1 MKKSLIAVCIAF
13 LANVAVA
20 APDPAYCGMVAAMAK
35 SITADRDRGV
45 AYKAELGMLKGATEG
60 EKNMA
65 SIYKVASNI
74 ARVVYKEMPNLTP
87 EGAYNLHYVVCMGQK

>member
-1 MKKSLIAVCIAF
+1 MKKSLFAVCIAF
-13 LANVAVA
+13 LANIAVA

-35 SITADRDRGV
+35 SITVDRDRGV
-45 AYKAELGMLKGATEG
+45 AYKAELGLLKGATEG

-65 SIYKVASNI
+65 NIYKVASNI